1 MNLFCIS
8 LEGSM
13 DNLYEPIPEQ
23 QANQESISRTA
34 GSLSPFEESEQAH
47 NNLFMEVSNL
57 ENAKPK
63 KRKSFRR
70 FMSENK
76 IFEGKTVNDKIWQET
91 SKPENDFHIRRP
103 CQLQDQNDDDFLLSN
118 TIHTLQGKKLQGTS
132 YQVTS

>member
-23 QANQESISRTA
+23 QANQESTSGTA
-34 GSLSPFEESEQAH
+34 GSISPFEESEQAH

-57 ENAKPK
+57 ENAKAK

-70 FMSENK
+70 FTSENK
-76 IFEGKTVNDKIWQET
+76 IF
-91 SKPENDFHIRRP
+91 
-103 CQLQDQNDDDFLLSN
+103 DQNDDDFLLSN
-118 TIHTLQGKKLQGTS
+118 TIDTLQGKKLQGTS
-132 YQVTS
+132 YQ